1 MDSKIVNFIVMNKL
15 IGVRAISG
23 AAAYRLNRSIYEK
36 IFGPIIEHFY
46 VRLIP
51 SMRIELDEKNVILF
65 GEVLN
70 ETFRFIIFV
79 SIMVFFEMIYK
90 KLKKF
95 YKKRNSIKKL

>member
-1 MDSKIVNFIVMNKL
+1 
-15 IGVRAISG
+15 
-23 AAAYRLNRSIYEK
+23 
-36 IFGPIIEHFY
+36 
-46 VRLIP
+46 
-51 SMRIELDEKNVILF
+51 MRIELDEKNVILF